1 MYNYDYRPYFNSLI
15 TNTDNLE
22 SVLDSLSSKVDTLY
36 TILGVI
42 LAVAVGILAYLMI
55 KNWRFKKK

>member
-1 MYNYDYRPYFNSLI
+1 MYNYDYRSYFNSLI

-22 SVLDSLSSKVDTLY
+22 SVLDSLSTKVDTLY

>member
-22 SVLDSLSSKVDTLY
+22 SVLDSLSAKVDTLY
-36 TILGVI
+36 TIVAVI

-55 KNWRFKKK
+55 KNWRFRKK

>member
-1 MYNYDYRPYFNSLI
+1 MYNYDYRSYFNSLI

-22 SVLDSLSSKVDTLY
+22 SVLDSVSSKVDTLY

-42 LAVAVGILAYLMI
+42 LAVVVGILAYLMI

>member
-22 SVLDSLSSKVDTLY
+22 SVLDSVSSKVDTLY

-55 KNWRFKKK
+55 KNWRFRKK

>member
-22 SVLDSLSSKVDTLY
+22 SVLDSVSSKVDTLY

-42 LAVAVGILAYLMI
+42 LAVVVGILAYLMI

>member
-22 SVLDSLSSKVDTLY
+22 SVLDIVSTKVDTLY

-42 LAVAVGILAYLMI
+42 LAVAVCILAYLMI
-55 KNWRFKKK
+55 KNWRFRKK